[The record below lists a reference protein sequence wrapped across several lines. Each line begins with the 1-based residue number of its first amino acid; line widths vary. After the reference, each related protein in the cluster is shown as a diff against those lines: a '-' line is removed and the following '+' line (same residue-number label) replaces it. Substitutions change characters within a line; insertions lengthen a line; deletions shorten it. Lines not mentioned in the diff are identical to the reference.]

1 MKQQLLFALKLATLT
16 GVYLFTR
23 SRTPANKLTN
33 PAKSLAV
40 LYVLENLKRVLVQNG
55 RLVRDAENQVQ
66 ILENDILLFK
76 AFLADSAKKSDG
88 DGALEEFAAQ
98 IQGVVCEAEAVI
110 AAFSNLAAE
119 NRARNFFVFAFA
131 GPMKLISVAKEVR
144 AVRAKVKV
152 LYDKSKGFSATGN
165 VGRGG
170 A

>member
-23 SRTPANKLTN
+23 SRTPANNLTN

-88 DGALEEFAAQ
+88 ALEEFAAQ

-119 NRARNFFVFAFA
+119 NRARNFFVFAFV

-165 VGRGG
+165 VGGGG